1 MRKVFEEDWTRKA
14 QPECRG
20 WEREEKP
27 AGLSLQHC
35 GHRSP
40 LFCSRGTAREGWGP
54 SMLHSKTGTDSFSPS
69 AFSLVQEI
77 MLSVSGPFFSCLFGL
92 SRILG
97 RFNCDT
103 HSESGS
109 SVLVLLMGD
118 EPRGGQVIFGASI
131 HGAQQEVSGACLL
144 YSASWSL
151 LIFALSREVQS
162 RISPALP
169 PADFC
174 QG

>member
-1 MRKVFEEDWTRKA
+1 MKVFKEDWTRKA
-14 QPECRG
+14 QPGCRG

-40 LFCSRGTAREGWGP
+40 LFCSRGTAREGWRP
-54 SMLHSKTGTDSFSPS
+54 SMLHSKTGTDSFSPG

-77 MLSVSGPFFSCLFGL
+77 MLPVSGPFFPCLFGL

-97 RFNCDT
+97 SFNCDA

-109 SVLVLLMGD
+109 SVLVLLVGD
-118 EPRGGQVIFGASI
+118 KPWGGQVIFGASI
-131 HGAQQEVSGACLL
+131 HSAQQK
-144 YSASWSL
+144 
-151 LIFALSREVQS
+151 
-162 RISPALP
+162 
-169 PADFC
+169 C
-174 QG
+174 QGLACSTTLLGLC